1 VGGFLG
7 IVLLGLFAT
16 TAFNANGANGLF
28 HGNPAF
34 FMKELV
40 AVLISSVYAFVF
52 TYAMLWI
59 IDRFTPVKVTA
70 EQEQMGLDAGLHGE
84 TAYLEG
90 V

>member
-1 VGGFLG
+1 
-7 IVLLGLFAT
+7 
-16 TAFNANGANGLF
+16 
-28 HGNPAF
+28 
-34 FMKELV
+34 
-40 AVLISSVYAFVF
+40 
-52 TYAMLWI
+52 MLWI